1 MFGRIVPIMKKEF
14 RQVKRDR
21 RTLGMLLVIPAFL
34 LIMYGYALNFDVKH
48 IRLGLCDL
56 DKTQASREFTRQ
68 FFHSEYFDIKYFLVE
83 QGEADHFLDRGAVQA
98 VMTIPAGFSRDLLA
112 GKNVSVQVIVDGEE
126 GTAAGTII
134 GYTNAFIQSYSSR
147 VLFKNIERRGGRN
160 FVLPVDFRPRVLFN
174 PELRSAKFLVPGLM
188 AFILMI
194 TVVIS
199 TSFSVV
205 REKEFGTMEQI
216 VVSPVKPAELIA
228 GKTVP
233 YIFISLVSA
242 HLVLLFGYLLFG
254 VSIKGNYLWLFLAML
269 LFLTSGLGMGLF
281 ISTIARSQQVAF
293 LLAIITTLLP
303 TFLLSGFV
311 FPIRNMPSVIQGI
324 SYLIPARYFLV
335 ALRSILLKGVGISAF
350 WSQMVFLAVF
360 ALMTVVLSSARMRRN
375 QTAR

>member
-1 MFGRIVPIMKKEF
+1 
-14 RQVKRDR
+14 
-21 RTLGMLLVIPAFL
+21 MLLVIPAFL

-56 DKTQASREFTRQ
+56 DKTQASREFIRQ
-68 FFHSEYFDIKYFLVE
+68 FFHSEYFDIKYFLDE
-83 QGEADHFLDRGAVQA
+83 QGEADHILDRGAVQA

-147 VLFKNIERRGGRN
+147 VLFKNIERQGGRN